1 MPPAIEHHEALLH
14 GRRIA
19 WLEVPAA
26 TKEAEAA
33 NPIVLL
39 HGITMSPERWGP
51 VLAPLSQHGRVIAPA
66 LPGHGR
72 SSMARGDYSVP
83 GLALAVRDL
92 LLLLGVER
100 ATVIGHSLGGGVAMQ
115 LGYVLPDLVGRQVLV
130 CAGGLG
136 KSLSI
141 YLRLVTLPGM
151 DLAMPIAINRYTR
164 RAFAGA
170 ASASQLVGA
179 HAAAEVFD
187 GLARLAHPPARRAF
201 HAILGTN
208 VGPEG
213 QRVTAR
219 NKLALA
225 SDLPTMIVWGARDAI
240 IPVHHAHRAH
250 ESLPGS
256 RLEVF
261 AKGGH
266 FPYLDDPDRFV
277 GLVAN
282 FLATTEPSTA
292 SLSDYPMQLRVQF
305 EEDEAV
311 AAAASAARRG
321 LHAVS

>member
-1 MPPAIEHHEALLH
+1 MPAVIEQHEVLLH

-19 WLEVPAA
+19 WLEVAPANDKA
-26 TKEAEAA
+26 AAA

-51 VLAPLSQHGRVIAPA
+51 VLAQLAEHGRVIAPA

-72 SSMARGDYSVP
+72 SSMARGDYS
-83 GLALAVRDL
+83 GSGIALAVRDL
-92 LLLLGVER
+92 LLMLGVER
-100 ATVIGHSLGGGVAMQ
+100 ATLIGHSLGGGIAMQ

-141 YLRLVTLPGM
+141 YLRVVTLPGM
-151 DLAMPIAINRYTR
+151 DLAIPLVINKYTR
-164 RAFAGA
+164 RGFSAAAWVAQFAGA
-170 ASASQLVGA
+170 HASG
-179 HAAAEVFD
+179 EVLD
-187 GLARLAHPPARRAF
+187 GLSRLAHPPARRAF

-213 QRVTAR
+213 QRVTAGD
-219 NKLALA
+219 KLSMAG
-225 SDLPTMIVWGARDAI
+225 DIPTMIVWGARDAI

-266 FPYLDDPDRFV
+266 FPFLDDPTRFV
-277 GLVAN
+277 DLIED
-282 FLATTEPSTA
+282 FLATTEASTGSLADFPAALREQREMAQVAAPST
-292 SLSDYPMQLRVQF
+292 
-305 EEDEAV
+305 
-311 AAAASAARRG
+311 G